1 MINKKTIVSKLMKT
15 GKVGGVLTLSSLI
28 IAIPITISTLPQ
40 SMRVAA
46 DIYRG
51 VSMLL
56 HTNSPAQTIPD
67 ENGIPVVDYGYRD
80 QTYVGEQIN
89 PLMVAGTAI
98 GHYNKLKKSGD
109 RLYRTYFENCIN
121 WLDDSKIDTGK
132 CYLWAYNFPS
142 SGYDTLPPYYSA
154 LAQGRIMLAFAHA
167 YQLTGEERYLEL
179 ASKAMLSLDTPIEEG
194 GVMYQGPGSAGKWFA
209 ELASPK
215 RDKPPFILNGHM
227 YVLLYLQDFYNLTGV
242 QQAQTL
248 FQEGVAELKVRLH
261 DYDTGYW
268 TYYDREGNIAYDY
281 HYVHIEQL
289 QRLYQLTDDETI
301 KEYHDKWASYFPFN
315 PLWARKRF
323 AAYLFDAAAIFLVLV
338 ASYLTYKLVK
348 VLKFRTRG
356 TELLHP

>member
-1 MINKKTIVSKLMKT
+1 MINKKTIVSKLIRA
-15 GKVGGVLTLSSLI
+15 GKVGGILALCSLI

-89 PLMVAGTAI
+89 PLMVAGTALK
-98 GHYNKLKKSGD
+98 HYNRFKKSGD

-121 WLDDSKIDTGK
+121 WLENSKIDTGS
-132 CYLWAYNFPS
+132 CYLWAFNYPNLSYVS
-142 SGYDTLPPYYSA
+142 SPPWYSA
-154 LAQGRIMLAFAHA
+154 LAQVHIMLAFERACE
-167 YQLTGEERYLEL
+167 LSGDERYLEL
-179 ASKAMLSLDTPIEEG
+179 ANKTMFSLDTPIEEG
-194 GVMYQGPGSAGKWFA
+194 GVMYRDQNSDGKWYA
-209 ELASPK
+209 EVVSPE

-227 YVLLYLQDFYNLTGV
+227 EVLLHLQDYYDRTGNEF
-242 QQAQTL
+242 ALTL
-248 FQEGVAELKVRLH
+248 FQEGVAELKPHLQ
-261 DYDTGYW
+261 DYDTGRW
-268 TYYDREGNIAYDY
+268 TYYDREGNLAYDY
-281 HYVHIEQL
+281 HYVHI
-289 QRLYQLTDDETI
+289 DETQYLYELTGDEI
-301 KEYHDKWASYFPFN
+301 FKEYHDKWASYFPFN

-338 ASYLTYKLVK
+338 ASYFTYKLVK
-348 VLKFRTRG
+348 VLKSRRRG
-356 TELLHP
+356 TELLRP